1 MKNDSL
7 TVFHCDPGRTGK
19 ILVGLCHRND
29 GIGINFRM
37 ILLLS
42 LLYIIIA
49 INQPIMLEKFGHKA
63 YFWLADKML
72 TKGKPPLGC
81 SSREKRQKRWRGGTG
96 SSHPPSYQIEKSLQS
111 IALFSLETIDKDD
124 APHYN

>member
-72 TKGKPPLGC
+72 TKGKPPLVARAGKNAK
-81 SSREKRQKRWRGGTG
+81 SGGVVGRVVAT
-96 SSHPPSYQIEKSLQS
+96 PLLP
-111 IALFSLETIDKDD
+111 D
-124 APHYN
+124 